1 MINIIKIIMIAI
13 FEMLPTS
20 PFPAMFD
27 SAVVDSTFLETLN
40 WFLPFDIC
48 AEMMLTWLDCILIY
62 YAFVMIKKIVLDIL
76 IDKILS
82 AGAGLVGAA
91 GSISGGA

>member
-1 MINIIKIIMIAI
+1 MINILKIIIIAI

-20 PFPAMFD
+20 PFPSMFD
-27 SAVVDSTFLETLN
+27 SAVVDSTFLAAMN

-48 AEMMLTWLDCILIY
+48 ANMMLTWLNCILVY

-76 IDKILS
+76 VDKIIS
-82 AGAGLVGAA
+82 AGSGLIGAA
-91 GSISGGA
+91 GGISGA